1 MSLPLYDS
9 PYISLHPS
17 AVIPGCQPTSLP
29 RTFLQL
35 SNCRECT
42 TGAPPV
48 KTGIINSDVFHSNRF
63 FPILSNGHTTATESA
78 FLLVVV
84 QNSTSLLPGS
94 CWPYS
99 DISPMIF
106 TDSSF
111 TGLEMRSKKALKW
124 VSRRSEKTRI
134 FGRILIKSWNFPLYL
149 PREFKGLKMDIKT
162 QAGSPWLNSFG
173 CQFRIRNGSPCS
185 VLQASI
191 FGVNNSDISA
201 KCHAFCHPKLSVSG
215 SVGGFFSAIYIVH
228 FNNLEP
234 TITNSRSSP
243 CIRWTWLGAPCN
255 FRPVGQFLHVLTGCL

>member
-1 MSLPLYDS
+1 MSLPFYDFPYTS
-9 PYISLHPS
+9 PHPS

-42 TGAPPV
+42 TGAPPPV
-48 KTGIINSDVFHSNRF
+48 KTGSTAMFFTPTDSFRF
-63 FPILSNGHTTATESA
+63 FPTGTPQQQSQPSYLSWFRIRHRFFPGH
-78 FLLVVV
+78 
-84 QNSTSLLPGS
+84 
-94 CWPYS
+94 PYG

-191 FGVNNSDISA
+191 FGVNNSDISG
-201 KCHAFCHPKLSVSG
+201 KCHTFCHPKLSVSG
-215 SVGGFFSAIYIVH
+215 SVGG
-228 FNNLEP
+228 NLRQF
-234 TITNSRSSP
+234 TLCTLITWS
-243 CIRWTWLGAPCN
+243 
-255 FRPVGQFLHVLTGCL
+255 Q